1 MKLKLIFF
9 ATLTAFLIPVSVLAA
24 TFSVRIGQPKT
35 PTNQN
40 NFKLTFVALD
50 TQTSGR
56 NITVKCFKKGPSDG
70 GYSQFDTEKI
80 LIEGGNTD
88 YCNVTSSILNSNG
101 TYSFYVTA
109 EVPSEP
115 LLTSTTV
122 LVDYNNSSP
131 STPISYSKERLNDCD
146 YKIKFKTADDGRT
159 FRVELYRSDSL
170 SISIDSGH
178 LVTTQNIGPNSEGS
192 FTNSV
197 PTCGK
202 EYYFAIRA
210 VDSSDNVS
218 GITGDSFTKVIIE
231 GSTTTTGTTTQ
242 QQALLAEGSQVTEG
256 TTVEDTETTITPPD
270 ETPSTE
276 SGTPEV
282 LGIQKSKWDSIRWLS
297 IPLILIATFF
307 FLKSKKRA

>member
-1 MKLKLIFF
+1 MKLKLFF
-9 ATLTAFLIPVSVLAA
+9 FIILAIFLIPVSVLAA

-35 PTNQN
+35 PTNQD

-50 TQTSGR
+50 IQTSGR

-70 GYSQFDTEKI
+70 GYSQFDGDKI

-115 LLTSTTV
+115 ILTSTTV
-122 LVDYNNSSP
+122 FVDYNNSGP

-146 YKIKFKTADDGRT
+146 YKIKFKTANDSKT
-159 FRVELYRSDSL
+159 SKVELYRSDSP

-178 LVTTQNIGPNSEGS
+178 LVTTQNIGPNTEGS

-210 VDSSDNVS
+210 VDNSDNVS

-242 QQALLAEGSQVTEG
+242 QALLAQGGSQVTEE
-256 TTVEDTETTITPPD
+256 TPTEVAETAITPSS
-270 ETPSTE
+270 EATSTE

-282 LGIQKSKWDSIRWLS
+282 LGAQKSRWDNIRWLS
-297 IPLILIATFF
+297 IPLILIAAFF